1 MNGSDIRLCT
11 AFDGNRNI
19 ASGSLLQVSTKVK
32 GMIDNDEVGSVLIF
46 EDSSSELV
54 EIDFR
59 GELEEVLKSV
69 VKHAGTAASTIIS
82 VHNES
87 GVQRAPGRPK
97 LGVIPREVT
106 LLPRHWDWLNSQP
119 GGASVALRKLV
130 EEARRLRSDIDKV
143 RYSKEVTY
151 RFMHAMA
158 GNFSGFEE
166 ATRALFAGNSEKFN
180 EIVALWPDDIG
191 QHVYKLS
198 GNAFAQI

>member
-1 MNGSDIRLCT
+1 MNGSEIRLCT

-19 ASGSLLQVSTKVK
+19 ASGNLLQVATKVK
-32 GMIDNDEVGSVLIF
+32 GMIDDDEVGSVLIF
-46 EDSSSELV
+46 EDSSSEIV
-54 EIDFR
+54 EVDFR
-59 GELEEVLKSV
+59 GVLEDVLKSV
-69 VKHAGTAASTIIS
+69 GNPAGTADSMVVS
-82 VHNES
+82 VNNES

-130 EEARRLRSDIDKV
+130 EEARRLRSDRDKV
-143 RYSKEVTY
+143 RYSQEVTY

-166 ATRALFAGNSEKFN
+166 ATRALFAENSEKFN

-198 GNAFAQI
+198 SNAFAQI